1 MQQRRC
7 SERSR
12 ASRVLSDGGFFIGDH
27 IPATRGPGGD
37 ERSRRNMGTTPI
49 DDPRRAS
56 LSSRGK
62 SLTAA
67 MLAFGAIGA
76 RAGDAPPSVASAPPP
91 PPPAPL
97 VVFGSD
103 MPAAGKLV
111 LSIIP
116 QFANLSHTLIG
127 TRRVSSEEVVA
138 TIPWFFDPTKKLRG
152 VPQNTA
158 IASQTVSLAYGV
170 TKDLALAMTAGMV
183 EKNLD
188 FLTFK
193 GTTGITRLGM
203 SYTGTDSLADFTGSV
218 IYRVYQD
225 PIHRIQVNL
234 GMSFPTGSNHN
245 TFTLLQPDGTYL
257 TSRAFYA
264 MQLGTGTFDVMPGVV
279 YAGYLEKWSWGA
291 SYRGRFPIAANPQG
305 YLYGDLHEFNGWG
318 GYSWIPGLTT
328 TFRVNDSLQGPIR
341 GFDPNIR
348 GKAPAANPHFYG
360 GQRVEL
366 FGGATISGKF
376 IGYEALSIAI
386 EAGIPVY
393 QNLNGPQI
401 SKNWQAGAAV
411 RLKI

>member
-1 MQQRRC
+1 
-7 SERSR
+7 
-12 ASRVLSDGGFFIGDH
+12 
-27 IPATRGPGGD
+27 
-37 ERSRRNMGTTPI
+37 
-49 DDPRRAS
+49 
-56 LSSRGK
+56 
-62 SLTAA
+62 

-97 VVFGSD
+97 GVFGAD
-103 MPAAGKLV
+103 MPPAGKLV

-158 IASQTVSLAYGV
+158 VATQAVALAYGV
-170 TKDLALAMTAGMV
+170 TKDISLVVTAGMI
-183 EKNLD
+183 ERNLD

-193 GTTGITRLGM
+193 GGAGITRLGM
-203 SYTGTDSLADFTGSV
+203 SFTGTADLTDFTGSA

-225 PIHRIQVNL
+225 PINRIQINL
-234 GMSFPTGSNHN
+234 GISFPTGSNRS
-245 TFTLLQPDGTYL
+245 TFTLLQPDGTHQ

-264 MQLGTGTFDVMPGVV
+264 MQPGSGTFDVMPGVV
-279 YAGYLEKWSWGA
+279 YAGHLEKWSWGVG
-291 SYRGRFPIAANPQG
+291 YRGRFPIAANPQG

-318 GYSWIPGLTT
+318 GYTWIPGLTT
-328 TFRVNDSLQGPIR
+328 TFRVNASVQGPIR

-348 GKAPAANPHFYG
+348 GKAPAANPNFYG

-401 SKNWQAGAAV
+401 SKNWQAGMAV